1 MVVGYFRLLW
11 SSFQKNSLS
20 TSFAYFKSNL
30 NMLIGLKAIQENSA
44 QGSVCEFTGQCD
56 TENEND
62 LLCIKEHQC
71 HLKQKYIPQLFFK
84 CVADFFNFRT
94 YSDRNVK
101 RRKFKKRANPSRKA
115 ALILHGNFCPIPTTY
130 CCITPWCETEWKDNK
145 AWNEKAIFYGIVF
158 SVLIFVD
165 LWWQDLV
172 IIMTLGNKVRQKT
185 AEVRGTVWHE
195 LKYDLAEISRYIA
208 KGSGPSGMC
217 RWIGAQLRDDPR

>member
-1 MVVGYFRLLW
+1 M
-11 SSFQKNSLS
+11 NSQ
-20 TSFAYFKSNL
+20 A
-30 NMLIGLKAIQENSA
+30 LIWYRKWFEK
-44 QGSVCEFTGQCD
+44 
-56 TENEND
+56 D
-62 LLCIKEHQC
+62 LLCIKEHHC
-71 HLKQKYIPQLFFK
+71 HLKQKCVPQHFLRMSQISSSLEPILIRMWK
-84 CVADFFNFRT
+84 EERQ
-94 YSDRNVK
+94 
-101 RRKFKKRANPSRKA
+101 FKKGANPSRKA
-115 ALILHGNFCPIPTTY
+115 ALILHWNFCPVFTTY

-185 AEVRGTVWHE
+185 TEVRGTGWHE

-208 KGSGPSGMC
+208 KGSSPSGMC